1 MHLGSL
7 QPSSSSRSYCSYIVL
22 SNLAKKTSQYDLE
35 EEDGADVGK
44 VIIGRDASLFWS
56 SKRAQKFG
64 THAGAKVSMDLYGNI
79 RMLVGSSCRN
89 QSAKF
94 CYFSVVKTCNEA
106 WNVTQESEDSEET
119 NFPDLLL
126 YEKEGNCIESGSPH
140 FATPENY
147 QHQKII
153 FRCCKGL

>member
-1 MHLGSL
+1 
-7 QPSSSSRSYCSYIVL
+7 
-22 SNLAKKTSQYDLE
+22 
-35 EEDGADVGK
+35 
-44 VIIGRDASLFWS
+44 
-56 SKRAQKFG
+56 
-64 THAGAKVSMDLYGNI
+64 
-79 RMLVGSSCRN
+79 MLVGSSCRN

-126 YEKEGNCIESGSPH
+126 YEKEGNCIETDSPH

-147 QHQKII
+147 LPVLQRLVSHLQLRYFTYNKENKDLYDCQNYQMLLIEQGAMQGKRWWKRMLSQDGI
-153 FRCCKGL
+153 ATTRMAFDFYATRDPNLNLYLSLEKLGGEDPKL